1 MKQTWKEHERRTA
14 RRLGGERVPVAD
26 KRSDTDVLHPWL
38 SIECKHRKSLPKW
51 LHKAM
56 QQATDAD
63 PSKTP
68 IAVLH
73 ELNKNSDNDY
83 VVVRLL
89 DFEKLIAAY
98 QDIEYLKVT
107 MPDFYQ
113 DTFAVDSTSNS

>member
-26 KRSDTDVLHPWL
+26 RRSDADVLHEHL
-38 SIECKHRKSLPKW
+38 SIECKHRKKIPNW
-51 LHKAM
+51 LHKAVG
-56 QQATDAD
+56 QAVAAHPD
-63 PSKTP
+63 K
-68 IAVLH
+68 IGVAVLH
-73 ELNKNSDNDY
+73 ELGQRSDNDF

>member
-26 KRSDTDVLHPWL
+26 KRSATDVLHEHL
-38 SIECKHRKSLPKW
+38 SIECKHRKTLPVW
-51 LHKAM
+51 LHKAVG
-56 QQATDAD
+56 QAVNAHSD
-63 PSKTP
+63 KIG

-73 ELNKNSDNDY
+73 ELNMNSDNDF

-98 QDIEYLKVT
+98 QDMEYLKLT
-107 MPDFYQ
+107 MPDLYDRAFGMRK
-113 DTFAVDSTSNS
+113 D